1 MKTKVEEKNNP
12 NFLAI
17 VLSFLLFI
25 FSLILLVVNTPNMKI
40 NIFQYQDNIGIA
52 NSKTITNAFLFMVG
66 DELPQFKGFLERELD
81 IPSISNLA
89 FEAITGIRT
98 NNISTL
104 LLNEIPGFNSSNTE
118 IYIAGE
124 GSDYSN
130 LPQESPPPD
139 FDELLKRENPNINK
153 EDEQKSEESDNKVS
167 ITSKDPYVF
176 IYHSHSWE
184 GYLPLMNEDVKPS
197 DSSSTD
203 NKENVV
209 FVGSML
215 SENLEKYGITTL
227 HENSNIAQ
235 ALKDKG
241 WDYTDAYTFS
251 RELVKTASS
260 QSKSISYYID
270 IHRDSARKESTTSTI
285 NGKKFARL
293 YFVVGQEH
301 ESYKENLMFAKEMHE
316 KFEERYPGLSKGVYL
331 KTRAEGN
338 GVYNQ
343 DISNRSIL
351 VEVGGIDND
360 KSELSNTIDAF
371 SEVFKELYEGAI
383 EVNTQ

>member
-1 MKTKVEEKNNP
+1 MK
-12 NFLAI
+12 A
-17 VLSFLLFI
+17 
-25 FSLILLVVNTPNMKI
+25 
-40 NIFQYQDNIGIA
+40 NIFQYRDYIGIS
-52 NSKTITNAFLFMVG
+52 NSETITDALLLILGEEIPRFKDFL
-66 DELPQFKGFLERELD
+66 KRELE

-89 FEAITGIRT
+89 FEKITGIRT
-98 NNISTL
+98 NNLSTL
-104 LLNEIPGFNSSNTE
+104 LLHEVPGFNSANTK

-130 LPQESPPPD
+130 LPQESPAPD
-139 FDELLKRENPNINK
+139 FDELLKGEDPNINK
-153 EDEQKSEESDNKVS
+153 KDEPNSEESDNKES
-167 ITSKDPYVF
+167 IVSKDPSVF

-184 GYLPLMNEDVKPS
+184 GYLPLIHKDVKPS

-209 FVGSML
+209 LVGSML
-215 SENLEKYGITTL
+215 SEKLEEYGITTL

-235 ALKDKG
+235 ALHDKG
-241 WDYTDAYTFS
+241 WDYTDSYTLS
-251 RELVKTASS
+251 RELVTTASS

-285 NGKKFARL
+285 NGKNYARL
-293 YFVVGQEH
+293 YFVVGQGH
-301 ESYKENLMFAKEMHE
+301 ENYEENLMFAKDIHE
-316 KFEERYPGLSKGVYL
+316 KLEERYPGLSKGVYL

-343 DISNRSIL
+343 DISNRSVL
-351 VEVGGIDND
+351 FEVGGIDND
-360 KSELSNTIDAF
+360 KNELSNTIDAF

-383 EVNTQ
+383 EVNAQ